1 MGQYAPFPYKYCMII
16 GFDIISDL
24 NLIEGDTFD
33 WEGKATSLYCIIPG
47 NISDDLD
54 IFKTTLSTLS
64 KYYQGVF
71 FIDGKLEH
79 NSIKGRTSKCKEIN
93 KICKSIKN
101 VVYLHDNVV
110 VVEGIALVGANGWF
124 GNYIPEDAL
133 SEIEL
138 QVAGYEDTSY
148 LLSTV
153 KKLQLHNDV
162 SKIIVITNSVPL
174 TKLFYGEI
182 PKIYNDCVLS
192 DALEVDT
199 ENKVTH
205 WIFANTEKII
215 DTNFDNINYLNN
227 PCYKRNPYYAK
238 RLDIEF

>member
-1 MGQYAPFPYKYCMII
+1 MII

-24 NLIEGDTFD
+24 NLSEGDSFD
-33 WEGKATSLYCIIPG
+33 WEGKATSLYCIVPG

-54 IFKTTLSTLS
+54 VFKNTLITLS
-64 KYYQGVF
+64 KHYQGIF
-71 FIDGKLEH
+71 FIEGILEH
-79 NSIKGRTSKCKEIN
+79 NTIKNRTQRCKEIN

-138 QVAGYEDTSY
+138 QVAGYEDVSY
-148 LLSTV
+148 LGSTV

-162 SKIIVITNSVPL
+162 TRIMMITSSVPS

-182 PKIYNDCVLS
+182 PKIYNDCTLTS
-192 DALEVDT
+192 ALKMDT
-199 ENKVTH
+199 EQKVTH
-205 WIFANTEKII
+205 WVFANTEKII
-215 DTNFDNINYLNN
+215 DTTFDSINYINN
-227 PCYKRNPYYAK
+227 PCYKRSPYYA
-238 RLDIEF
+238 RRIDIEY